1 MNSPTNK
8 KLSLSELNRPSIEE
22 VKNTKK
28 QEVYIV
34 LDNVRSLH
42 NVGSTFRTSDAFGIK
57 KLFLCGITGTPPDRE
72 IHKTAL
78 GAELSVEWE
87 YHKSATELISEL
99 KNSGVK
105 IFAVEQTTN
114 SIMLQNMFDIQTTP
128 TALVFG
134 NEVNGVEQNVI
145 DICDGVI
152 EIPQLGSKHSL
163 NISVSVGI
171 VLWEFLRNK
180 M

>member
-1 MNSPTNK
+1 MNQ
-8 KLSLSELNRPSIEE
+8 KLSNTQLNRLLPNEAIS
-22 VKNTKK
+22 KNKLDLY
-28 QEVYIV
+28 VV
-34 LDNVRSLH
+34 LDNVRSLN
-42 NVGSTFRTSDAFGIK
+42 NVGSVFRTSDAFGVK
-57 KLFLCGITGTPPDRE
+57 KIFLCGITGTPPDRE

-87 YHKSATELISEL
+87 YQKSATELVSDL
-99 KNSGVK
+99 KKSDVK

-114 SIMLQNMFDIQTTP
+114 SKMLQNIFNIQTTNI
-128 TALVFG
+128 ALVFG
-134 NEVNGVEQNVI
+134 NEVNGVDQNII

-163 NISVSVGI
+163 NVSVSVGV

>member
-1 MNSPTNK
+1 MNK
-8 KLSLSELNRPSIEE
+8 KLSTIALNRATLEE
-22 VKNTKK
+22 VKNIKK
-28 QEVYIV
+28 QEIFIV

-78 GAELSVEWE
+78 GAELSVQWE
-87 YHKSATELISEL
+87 YQ
-99 KNSGVK
+99 KNSFETVTQLKETGVK

-114 SIMLQNMFDIQTTP
+114 SYTLKSIFEKFNTP
-128 TALVFG
+128 IALVFG
-134 NEVNGVEQNVI
+134 NEVNGVDQNII

-152 EIPQLGSKHSL
+152 EIPQIGAKHSL

-171 VLWEFLRNK
+171 VLWEFMRNRI
-180 M
+180 

>member
-1 MNSPTNK
+1 MNQ
-8 KLSLSELNRPSIEE
+8 KLSNTQLNRLLPNEAIS
-22 VKNTKK
+22 KNKLDLY
-28 QEVYIV
+28 VV
-34 LDNVRSLH
+34 LDNVRSLN
-42 NVGSTFRTSDAFGIK
+42 NVGSVFRTSDAFGVK
-57 KLFLCGITGTPPDRE
+57 KIFLCGITGTPPDRE

-87 YHKSATELISEL
+87 YQKSATELVSDL
-99 KNSGVK
+99 KKSDVK

-114 SIMLQNMFDIQTTP
+114 SKMLQKIFNIQTTNI
-128 TALVFG
+128 ALVFG
-134 NEVNGVEQNVI
+134 NEVNGVDQNII

-163 NISVSVGI
+163 NVSVSVGV

>member
-1 MNSPTNK
+1 MYQ
-8 KLSLSELNRPSIEE
+8 KLSNTQLNRLLPNEAIS
-22 VKNTKK
+22 KNKLDLY
-28 QEVYIV
+28 VV
-34 LDNVRSLH
+34 LDNVRSLN
-42 NVGSTFRTSDAFGIK
+42 NVGSVFRTSDAFGVK
-57 KLFLCGITGTPPDRE
+57 KIFLCGITGTPPDRE

-87 YHKSATELISEL
+87 YQKSATELVSDL
-99 KNSGVK
+99 KKSDIK

-114 SIMLQNMFDIQTTP
+114 SKMLQNIFNIQTTNI
-128 TALVFG
+128 ALVFG
-134 NEVNGVEQNVI
+134 NEVNGVDQNII

-163 NISVSVGI
+163 NVSVSVGV

>member
-1 MNSPTNK
+1 MNQ
-8 KLSLSELNRPSIEE
+8 KLSNTQLNRLLPNEAIS
-22 VKNTKK
+22 KNKLDLY
-28 QEVYIV
+28 VV
-34 LDNVRSLH
+34 LDNVRSLN
-42 NVGSTFRTSDAFGIK
+42 NVGSVFRTSDAFGVK
-57 KLFLCGITGTPPDRE
+57 KIFLCGITGTPPDRE

-87 YHKSATELISEL
+87 YQKSATELVSDL
-99 KNSGVK
+99 KNSDVK
-105 IFAVEQTTN
+105 IFVVEQTTN
-114 SIMLQNMFDIQTTP
+114 SKMLQNIFNIQTTNI
-128 TALVFG
+128 ALVFG
-134 NEVNGVEQNVI
+134 NEVNGVDQNII

-163 NISVSVGI
+163 NVSVSVGV

>member
-1 MNSPTNK
+1 MNLLTNK

-22 VKNTKK
+22 VKNKKK

-78 GAELSVEWE
+78 GAELSVDWE
-87 YHKSATELISEL
+87 YHKSATELVSEL

-114 SIMLQNMFDIQTTP
+114 SKMLQNMFNIQTTP
-128 TALVFG
+128 IVLVFG
-134 NEVNGVEQNVI
+134 NEVNGVDQNI
-145 DICDGVI
+145 IEICHNVI
-152 EIPQLGSKHSL
+152 EIPQIGAKHSL
-163 NISVSVGI
+163 NVSVSVGI
-171 VLWEFLRNK
+171 VLWEYMRDK
-180 M
+180 I

>member
-22 VKNTKK
+22 VKNIKK

-78 GAELSVEWE
+78 GAELSVEWQ
-87 YHKSATELISEL
+87 YHKNSLEIVEQL
-99 KNSGVK
+99 KQAGVK
-105 IFAVEQTTN
+105 VLAVEQTY
-114 SIMLQNMFDIQTTP
+114 
-128 TALVFG
+128 
-134 NEVNGVEQNVI
+134 
-145 DICDGVI
+145 
-152 EIPQLGSKHSL
+152 
-163 NISVSVGI
+163 
-171 VLWEFLRNK
+171 
-180 M
+180 

>member
-34 LDNVRSLH
+34 LNNVRSLH

-78 GAELSVEWE
+78 GAELSVEWQ
-87 YHKSATELISEL
+87 YHKNSLEIVEQL
-99 KNSGVK
+99 KQAGVK
-105 IFAVEQTTN
+105 VLAVEQTTN
-114 SIMLQNMFDIQTTP
+114 SSSLKMVFEKETSPI
-128 TALVFG
+128 ALVFG
-134 NEVNGVEQNVI
+134 NEVNGVDQNII
-145 DICDGVI
+145 DECDNVI
-152 EIPQLGSKHSL
+152 EIPQIGAKHSL
-163 NISVSVGI
+163 NVSVSVGI
-171 VLWEFLRNK
+171 VLWEYMRDK
-180 M
+180 I